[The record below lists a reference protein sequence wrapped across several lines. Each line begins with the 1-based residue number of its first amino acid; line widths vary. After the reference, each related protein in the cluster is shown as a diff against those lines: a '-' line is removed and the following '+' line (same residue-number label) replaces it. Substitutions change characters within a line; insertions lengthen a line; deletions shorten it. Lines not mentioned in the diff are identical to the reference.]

1 MESTMNFHQDLRQAL
16 RGLLRTPG
24 FTVVAVLTLALGI
37 GASTA
42 VFSVLETLFLKPLP
56 FAEPENL
63 VTIHTADPNRNFPGS
78 RYLSLSAACYR
89 DIRERQQV
97 FSGVAAY
104 QIKGSTV
111 TGPGDAERVTTMR
124 VTGSFFQVLGVQAAL
139 GRTLQTADERGPGTV
154 VLSHRFW
161 TRRCGGDPSAL
172 GRTVTID
179 GMGHVVVGVMP
190 PAFEWQDRPEL
201 FVPEG
206 PTPEELQESRGTL
219 AFHAIARMRPGL
231 SLEQAGLAMEK
242 LGRELQAEFPE
253 AREWGIATTR
263 LWEFLYGDRRATSR
277 FLLLT
282 GLFVLVIA
290 CANLANLMT
299 ARAAS
304 RQREIA
310 LRRALGGGWREV
322 LRPLLADGV
331 VLSVAGGCLGLL
343 LAWGLSSLLRPYV
356 PAELLDAY
364 GLNPRV
370 LGFTLGV
377 SVVTALVSGL
387 VPAVLFSRLNLSRS
401 LAEGNRGTSGRSE
414 GWLRNV
420 LVTAQVALTL
430 ALLVSFGAL
439 WQSLRN
445 LQRAPMGFQADHAL
459 AFTVRPDPRR
469 FPDDA
474 RQEAYLRQ
482 IVRGLSELP
491 GVRAVGSAS
500 ATPMGSNDSSG
511 DFILPGREGERLS
524 AHYRSVSPRCF
535 EALGQ
540 TILMGRDF
548 DDGDCV
554 ERPLNVIVSR
564 SLAARCWP
572 GQDPL
577 GKPIFKY
584 MFDEA
589 GTTFRVVGVVEDV
602 RHGGPA
608 VDRDLETIYW
618 PSRGFFWG
626 SSSRVVVRAEGN
638 PMTLVP
644 AIRAHLKGVDPDL
657 PLAGIQTLQS
667 VLDSNLEASRTQA
680 SLMGLLA
687 GIALGLAA
695 AGIYGVMAYS
705 VTQRTRE
712 IGIRKA
718 LGGQNWQV
726 VWEIARKGLLLTV
739 LGLGVGVLL
748 SLALGRVLAS
758 QVYGVS
764 ATDPVFVAL
773 AGLAFGLVALVACLV
788 PASRA
793 GRLNPVEVL
802 RSE

>member
-1 MESTMNFHQDLRQAL
+1 MNFHQDLRQAL

-24 FTVVAVLTLALGI
+24 FTVVALLTLALGI

-42 VFSVLETLFLKPLP
+42 VFSVLQTLFLKPLP
-56 FAEPENL
+56 FAEPERVVAL
-63 VTIHTADPNRNFPGS
+63 HTADPNRNFPGS
-78 RYLSLSAACYR
+78 RYLALSAACYR
-89 DIRERQQV
+89 DVQERQQV
-97 FSGVAAY
+97 FSALAAY
-104 QIKGSTV
+104 QLRGSTL
-111 TGPGDAERVTTMR
+111 TGLGDAERVVAMR
-124 VTGSFFQVLGVQAAL
+124 VTGSFFGVLGARAAL
-139 GRTLQTADERGPGTV
+139 GRTLQPADERGSGTV

-161 TRRCGGDPSAL
+161 IQKCGGDPSIL
-172 GRTVTID
+172 GRSITID
-179 GMGHVVVGVMP
+179 GKGRIVVGVMP
-190 PAFEWQDRPEL
+190 PSFAWQDRPDL
-201 FVPEG
+201 FVPEA
-206 PTPEELQESRGTL
+206 PTPEELQEARGTL
-219 AFHAIARMRPGL
+219 AFRAMARLRPGV
-231 SLEQAGLAMEK
+231 SLEQARAAMES
-242 LGRELQAEFPE
+242 LATALQAEFPD
-253 AREWGIATTR
+253 AREWGIGTTR
-263 LWEFLYGDRRATSR
+263 LWEYLYGDRRATSG

-282 GLFVLVIA
+282 GFFVLVIA

-304 RQREIA
+304 RQREMA
-310 LRRALGGGWREV
+310 LRRALGGGWKEV
-322 LRPLLADGV
+322 LRPFLADGV
-331 VLSVAGGCLGLL
+331 VLSAVGGSLGLL
-343 LAWGLSSLLRPYV
+343 LAWGLSNRLRSYV

-364 GLNPRV
+364 GLNLGV
-370 LGFTLGV
+370 LWFTVGV

-387 VPAVLFSRLNLSRS
+387 VPALLFSQLDLSRS
-401 LAEGNRGTSGRSE
+401 LAEGNRGTSGRSG
-414 GWLRNV
+414 GWLRNT

-459 AFTVRPDPRR
+459 AFTVTPNPQRLT
-469 FPDDA
+469 DA
-474 RQEAYLRQ
+474 GKQEAYLRR

-491 GVRAVGSAS
+491 GVKVVGSAS
-500 ATPMGSNDSSG
+500 ATPMSSNSASG
-511 DFILPGREGERLS
+511 DFILPGREAEKLS

-548 DDGDCV
+548 EDRDCV

-589 GTTFRVVGVVEDV
+589 GTTFHVVGVVEDV

-608 VDRDLETIYW
+608 VDRNLETIYW

-626 SSSRVVVRAEGN
+626 ASSRVVVRAEGS
-638 PMTLVP
+638 PLALVP
-644 AIRAHLKGVDPDL
+644 AIRALLKGIDPDL
-657 PLAGIQTLQS
+657 PLTGIQTLQS
-667 VLDSNLEASRTQA
+667 VLDTNLETSRTQA

-687 GIALGLAA
+687 GIALSLAA
-695 AGIYGVMAYS
+695 AGIYGVMAFTVS
-705 VTQRTRE
+705 QRMRE

-718 LGGQNWQV
+718 LGGQDWQV
-726 VWEIARKGLLLTV
+726 VLEVARRGLLLTA
-739 LGLGVGVLL
+739 LGLGAGVLL
-748 SLALGRVLAS
+748 TVVVGRVLES

-764 ATDPVFVAL
+764 ATDPLLIAL
-773 AGLAFGLVALVACLV
+773 ACLAFGLVALVASLI

-793 GRLNPVEVL
+793 ARLNPVEVL